1 MFIYFLFALIFNS
14 DIQIMY
20 KYNEN
25 EKNLLIN
32 RILILKKQLIFFFS
46 GIINENEFKSFRLQN
61 GLYRQKK
68 SYMYRLL
75 IPYGF
80 LSFKQIYLIS
90 YLINKFDKNY
100 IHLTTRTNIQ
110 LNWIK
115 ILDYIHIYIY
125 LFFLNLNSI
134 QTSGNC
140 IRNITLNYNFYNNN
154 YFENKLW
161 SEIIKQLFNLNSEF
175 LFLPRKFKI
184 SISNFRNDNNYLK
197 IHDLGIFLKKN
208 SLNNILFDIF
218 IGGGLGRSPLL
229 GFNILKNIHWKKIFI
244 FCDKIIRIYN
254 INGYRDNIYKS
265 RIKILLKSISI
276 NKFNNFIKNEYFYSN
291 IFIHILNED
300 EINKIINNFYL
311 YNFKNRNFIKKI
323 EYNIFFIDWIN
334 IDFYFEFKKKINIVL
349 LLKYYNL
356 PPGDINFIQ
365 LKILFY
371 ISLKYSNIYYF
382 YITNRQNIIFSTNY
396 LNLYNIYN
404 ILKKYFFLIY
414 NYNSF
419 LDIVSCPG
427 KDFCSLGNSESISLS
442 LKIQK
447 YFINYNSLKKFEF
460 FNLNISGCINS
471 CSHHHISN
479 FGFLGVNKK
488 GENWYQLLIGGDN
501 SFNNLIFS
509 KILGPSKSKYDT
521 LKIFIKIIKN
531 YLNFKNNNKYFI
543 DIYNKLNFN
552 FFKKIFLTLND

>member
-1 MFIYFLFALIFNS
+1 
-14 DIQIMY
+14 MY

-32 RILILKKQLIFFFS
+32 RILIFKKQLIFFLS

-90 YLINKFDKNY
+90 YIVNKFDKNY
-100 IHLTTRTNIQ
+100 LHLTTRTNIQ
-110 LNWIK
+110 LNWVK
-115 ILDYIHIYIY
+115 LLDIIYIY
-125 LFFLNLNSI
+125 KFLYFLNLNSI

-140 IRNITLNYNFYNNN
+140 IRNITLNYNFFNIN
-154 YFENKLW
+154 YLYNKLW

-184 SISNFRNDNNYLK
+184 SISNFKKDNTYLK

-218 IGGGLGRSPLL
+218 IGGGLGRSPLS

-244 FCDKIIRIYN
+244 YCDKIIRIYN
-254 INGYRDNIYKS
+254 INAARDNIYKS
-265 RIKILLKSISI
+265 RIKILLKSIST
-276 NKFNNFIKNEYFYSN
+276 NKFINFINNEFFFSN
-291 IFIHILNED
+291 IFLYILNEN
-300 EINKIINNFYL
+300 EINKIFNNFYF
-311 YNFKNRNFIKKI
+311 YNFKKKIFIKKI
-323 EYNIFFIDWIN
+323 KYNIFFIDWIK
-334 IDFYFEFKKKINIVL
+334 IDFYFKIKKNFNIIL

-356 PPGDINFIQ
+356 PPGDINFFQ
-365 LKILFY
+365 LKILFF
-371 ISLKYSNIYYF
+371 ISLKYNIFYF
-382 YITNRQNIIFSTNY
+382 YITNRQNIIFNINFF
-396 LNLYNIYN
+396 NLYNIYN
-404 ILKKYFFLIY
+404 ILRKYFFLIY

-419 LDIVSCPG
+419 LDIISCPG

-447 YFINYNSLKKFEF
+447 YFFNYNSLKKINFLS
-460 FNLNISGCINS
+460 LNISGCVNS

-479 FGFLGVNKK
+479 LGFLGINKNN
-488 GENWYQLLIGGDN
+488 ENWYQFLIGGDN

-509 KILGPSKSKYDT
+509 KVLGPSKKKYDI
-521 LKIFIKIIKN
+521 LLVFIKIIKK
-531 YLNFKNNNKYFI
+531 YLIFDNNSYFI

-552 FFKKIFLTLND
+552 FFKKIF

>member
-1 MFIYFLFALIFNS
+1 
-14 DIQIMY
+14 MY

-25 EKNLLIN
+25 EKSLLIN
-32 RILILKKQLIFFFS
+32 RILIFKKQLIFFIS

-61 GLYRQKK
+61 GLYRQRK

-80 LSFKQIYLIS
+80 LSFKQFYLIS
-90 YLINKFDKNY
+90 YIINKFDKNY
-100 IHLTTRTNIQ
+100 LHLTTRTNIQ

-115 ILDYIHIYIY
+115 ILDIIYICY
-125 LFFLNLNSI
+125 FLYFLNLNSI

-140 IRNITLNYNFYNNN
+140 IRNITLNYNIFNKEF
-154 YFENKLW
+154 FENKFW
-161 SEIIKQLFNLNSEF
+161 SEIIKQWFNLNSEF

-184 SISNFRNDNNYLK
+184 SISNFKKDNNYLK

-208 SLNNILFDIF
+208 LFNNLLFDVF
-218 IGGGLGRSPLL
+218 IGGGLGRTPLL

-244 FCDKIIRIYN
+244 YCDKIIRIYN

-276 NKFNNFIKNEYFYSN
+276 NKFINFFKNEYFYSN
-291 IFIHILNED
+291 IFLYILNEN
-300 EINKIINNFYL
+300 EINKI
-311 YNFKNRNFIKKI
+311 FKNFNFLNYKDQYFLKNIK
-323 EYNIFFIDWIN
+323 YNIFFLNWIN
-334 IDFYFEFKKKINIVL
+334 LDFYFNIKKNFNVIL
-349 LLKYYNL
+349 LLKYYNT

-371 ISLKYSNIYYF
+371 LSLKYNIFYF
-382 YITNRQNIIFSTNY
+382 YITNRQNIIFNINF

-414 NYNSF
+414 NYNSL
-419 LDIVSCPG
+419 LDIISCPG
-427 KDFCSLGNSESISLS
+427 KDFCSLGSSESISLS
-442 LKIQK
+442 IKIQK
-447 YFINYNSLKKFEF
+447 YFLDYNSLKKINFLS
-460 FNLNISGCINS
+460 LNISGCINS

-479 FGFLGVNKK
+479 LGFLGVNKK
-488 GENWYQLLIGGDN
+488 GENWYQFLIGGDN

-509 KILGPSKSKYDT
+509 KIIGPSKEKYNI
-521 LKIFIKIIKN
+521 LLIFIKIIKN
-531 YLNFKNNNKYFI
+531 YLIFNNNNYFI
-543 DIYNKLNFN
+543 NIYNKLSFN
-552 FFKKIFLTLND
+552 FFKKIF